1 MMQQEQ
7 GTGISAFQRSWLDL
21 KMALAVCH
29 AAEEC
34 ETQVAHWIFEGRAGF
49 PALLDIRQQVK
60 IARKA
65 RSKARARYL
74 RHSSLAADESGRL
87 AALGHQSLLGS

>member
-7 GTGISAFQRSWLDL
+7 GKGISAFQRSWLDL

-34 ETQVAHWIFEGRAGF
+34 ETQVAHWIFEGRADF

-65 RSKARARYL
+65 RSKARYL